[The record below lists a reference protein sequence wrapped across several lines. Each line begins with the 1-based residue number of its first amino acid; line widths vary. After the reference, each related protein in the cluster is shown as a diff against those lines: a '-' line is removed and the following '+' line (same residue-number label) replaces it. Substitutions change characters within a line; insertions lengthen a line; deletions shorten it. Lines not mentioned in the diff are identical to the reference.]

1 MKAPPQHPELGAAL
15 KELKEKR
22 GVSQSRLARIAGV
35 SRRHVSVALG
45 GGNITILILKKLMR
59 ALRAESVP
67 IGELT
72 TVTGEL
78 AGVDAAVLVAVADQL
93 DHGVETIS
101 AAATSLRMYSKPAAP
116 PTTVNAKAAA
126 LVCDF
131 AARVHQI
138 NDPAELAAF
147 ERALD
152 EALRSDTAARSEAH
166 TARRKSTR

>member
-1 MKAPPQHPELGAAL
+1 MKAPPQHPELGNAL
-15 KELKEKR
+15 KKLKEER
-22 GVSQSRLARIAGV
+22 GVSQARLARIAGV

-59 ALRAESVP
+59 ALRAQSVP
-67 IGELT
+67 IGELSA
-72 TVTGEL
+72 VSGEL

-93 DHGVETIS
+93 DHGIGTIS

-116 PTTVNAKAAA
+116 PTSVNAKAAA

-138 NDPAELAAF
+138 SDPAELAAF

-152 EALRSDTAARSEAH
+152 EALRPDTGVRGDAH
-166 TARRKSTR
+166 TARRKKTR